1 MGSII
6 LSMKTHNPESRTM
19 CFKWRP
25 DQDLSELSRKAA
37 KLTLIDIN
45 HSDFQSFQY
54 LFSSGSGW
62 RLNLSALSKSR
73 SWSKPCKNESEQ
85 IVLNILKFPLFA
97 DDQH

>member
-25 DQDLSELSRKAA
+25 DKICWNSLAKQL
-37 KLTLIDIN
+37 KLTLININ